1 MPYVRT
7 VLGLLSGLA
16 ACGAVAFLGY
26 CVYFDRKQRGDPAF
40 KLRLRESECD
50 GGGGA
55 AGRAGRAADALTGRV
70 AALTGPVVE
79 GLTGPTERGRAVG
92 AAAAER
98 PGGRT
103 PAWGRPPTST
113 CHVVFAERR
122 AQQQKAEGRGA
133 QVKCFSDAEVALQ

>member
-40 KLRLRESECD
+40 KLRLREK
-50 GGGGA
+50 
-55 AGRAGRAADALTGRV
+55 
-70 AALTGPVVE
+70 
-79 GLTGPTERGRAVG
+79 
-92 AAAAER
+92 
-98 PGGRT
+98 
-103 PAWGRPPTST
+103 
-113 CHVVFAERR
+113 RR

-133 QVKCFSDAEVALQ
+133 QVKCFSDAEVALHCGIQQRMKNYNFFCKRYEWENFGYPEGSIEWRSNISAMPFWCVGNHRNF

>member
-40 KLRLRESECD
+40 KLRLREK
-50 GGGGA
+50 
-55 AGRAGRAADALTGRV
+55 
-70 AALTGPVVE
+70 
-79 GLTGPTERGRAVG
+79 
-92 AAAAER
+92 
-98 PGGRT
+98 
-103 PAWGRPPTST
+103 
-113 CHVVFAERR
+113 RR

-133 QVKCFSDAEVALQ
+133 QVKCFSDAEVALQGASNGGRTSQQCPFGVWATTGTSESFQTHTSSQDPQLNSRANSQGSSLVVQWLGICLPV